1 VSLAYSK
8 GAAFMMVE
16 KLVKMLAQLSLVVLL
31 TRFLSPDDF
40 GQLMYCYAIVSMLGF
55 LNTMGMENILVKRF
69 IDFPTEQYSYLKHGL
84 VIRFIF
90 SLLCVGVA
98 NVAGMFLVDDSAR
111 LLLFIISLYHL
122 AMPLTVYVWLYQ
134 AMGRSDLAAI
144 GLIAGI
150 LAGFIFGLTCL
161 LLGADLIVFAWMYL
175 LEFFVAGMV
184 YLYVAKN
191 KIIKNA
197 VQISYES
204 SASLIKDCLPLIFS
218 GAIVLLYMKVD
229 QIMLGKTVNQAEVG
243 MYVAAT
249 RLSEAWYFVGLTLIG
264 VYFPKMLSIKNN
276 QGQTA
281 YWNAIVKDGR
291 WIIWGA
297 LALAIVTSFIASP
310 LISFLY
316 GDAYVASA
324 SVLVVSIWAVPF
336 VYLGAIASKMYVAES
351 KQSLVFWRSCWGLLI
366 NVVLNFWLIPLYG
379 ATGAAIATLVSQFS
393 VGFVFNLL
401 GPLPS
406 VFWLQ
411 VRLVSMTSR

>member
-1 VSLAYSK
+1 MSLSYGK

-16 KLVKMLAQLSLVVLL
+16 KLIKMLAQLSLVVLL
-31 TRFLSPDDF
+31 TRFLGPDDF

-55 LNTMGMENILVKRF
+55 LNSMGMENILVKRF
-69 IDFPTEQYSYLKHGL
+69 IDFPKEQYSYLKHGL
-84 VIRFIF
+84 VIRFVF
-90 SLLCVGVA
+90 SFLCVAAA
-98 NVAGMFLVDDSAR
+98 NVAGLFLVDDSAR

-229 QIMLGKTVNQAEVG
+229 QIMLGKMVNQTEVG

-281 YWNAIVKDGR
+281 YWSAIVKDGR

-297 LALAIVTSFIASP
+297 LALAVVTSFIASP
-310 LISFLY
+310 LINFFY
-316 GDAYVASA
+316 GEVYAASA

-366 NVVLNFWLIPLYG
+366 NVILNFWLIPLYG
-379 ATGAAIATLVSQFS
+379 AMGAAIATLVSQAA
-393 VGFVFNLL
+393 VGVVFNFFRVVPGVLR
-401 GPLPS
+401 
-406 VFWLQ
+406 VQ
-411 VRLVSMTSR
+411 VRMVLGC